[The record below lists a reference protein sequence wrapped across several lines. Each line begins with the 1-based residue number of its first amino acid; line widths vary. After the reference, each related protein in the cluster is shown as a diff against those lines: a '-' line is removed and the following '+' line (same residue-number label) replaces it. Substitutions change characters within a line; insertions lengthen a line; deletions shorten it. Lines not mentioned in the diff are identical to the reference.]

1 MNLEARTAIEALR
14 AGVPN
19 GAAVRL
25 LGTEESGIEQAFD
38 ELLAAVWTDQPKP
51 GIGIAGGFG
60 TGKSHLLG
68 YLAEVARTHDF
79 VVSRVVI
86 SKETPL
92 SDSARV
98 FEAAMNS
105 TTLPN
110 RNDDPIGACLA
121 ILRECP
127 ERLDALED
135 AVSNP
140 DARLSPV
147 FAAILYLLRKASTPP
162 ELIRRFER
170 FLAGGRMTATAF
182 RQALSA
188 VGAGRMF
195 DLRLPGAAVLAE
207 QRIRFAARLF
217 QAAGFDGWCLLL
229 DEVELIGRYT
239 PLQRAM
245 AYARMAVWLGLDS
258 PQSYPGVA
266 TVYAITDDF
275 VAAVIDQRQDDKKL
289 TDRLLLK
296 GRSPEAAQVKTTI
309 RHIETHVRQHRLRPP
324 SSEELRRSCLRLREI
339 YEAAHDWLTPEVP
352 QSERTATRTMRQH
365 IKSWITQWDLQR
377 LSGIT
382 VAIVEETMRG
392 SYEENEGLTQAEP
405 EEAGDERD

>member
-38 ELLAAVWTDQPKP
+38 ALLAAVWAEAPPP
-51 GIGIAGGFG
+51 GIGLAGGFG

-92 SDSARV
+92 SDPGRV
-98 FEAAMNS
+98 FEAAMRG
-105 TTLPN
+105 TALPN
-110 RNDDPIGACLA
+110 RNDDPIGGCLA
-121 ILRECP
+121 ILRESP

-135 AVSNP
+135 AVSRP
-140 DARLSPV
+140 EAKLAPV
-147 FAAILYLLRKASTPP
+147 FAAILYLLRKSSTPQG
-162 ELIRRFER
+162 LIHRFER

-188 VGAGRMF
+188 VGAGRLF
-195 DLRLPGAAVLAE
+195 DLRMPAAAVLAE
-207 QRIRFAARLF
+207 QRIRFVARLF
-217 QAAGFDGWCLLL
+217 QAAGFAGWCLLL

-239 PLQRAM
+239 PLQRAL
-245 AYARMAVWLGLDS
+245 AYARLNVWLGID
-258 PQSYPGVA
+258 PAHRYPGVA

-275 VAAVIDQRQDDKKL
+275 VAAVIDQRQDDEKL
-289 TDRLLLK
+289 VERLRLK
-296 GRSPEAAQVKTTI
+296 GKPVEADMALTAI
-309 RHIETHVRQHRLRPP
+309 RHIETTVRQHRLRPP
-324 SSEELRRSCLRLREI
+324 GLDELQRSCLRLREI
-339 YEAAHDWLTPEVP
+339 YEAAHDWLTPALP
-352 QSERTATRTMRQH
+352 QSERTASRTMRQY

-377 LSGIT
+377 LTGSGIS
-382 VAIVEETMRG
+382 IVEETMTTN
-392 SYEENEGLTQAEP
+392 YEENEGLGQASQDDT
-405 EEAGDERD
+405 GDELG